1 MNEEEAKQV
10 RAIQEAL
17 LDASRSY
24 LVEAYQES
32 LMAVSQSVVTFFQLL
47 RKTDFAAWDSTQL
60 NDAAY
65 VVFSGI
71 EQFIYLNSGYTTT
84 GEATGSSLDWSR
96 PLSLASLQEQFM
108 SKYDEFLAETD
119 FVKRCR
125 LLLDLFKLQIVF
137 AGFTFEG

>member
-1 MNEEEAKQV
+1 MNEEEAKQI
-10 RAIQEAL
+10 RAIQDSL

-24 LVEAYQES
+24 FVEAYQEA
-32 LMAVSQSVVTFFQLL
+32 LMCTAQSVVTFFQLL
-47 RKTDFAAWDSTQL
+47 RKTDLAAWDSTQL
-60 NDAAY
+60 NDEAY

-71 EQFIYLNSGYTTT
+71 EQFTSLNLGYTTT
-84 GEATGSSLDWSR
+84 GEATGSDLDWSR
-96 PLSLASLQEQFM
+96 PLSLASLQEQFT

>member
-1 MNEEEAKQV
+1 MNEEEARQI
-10 RAIQEAL
+10 RAVQDSL
-17 LDASRSY
+17 LDASRSHF
-24 LVEAYQES
+24 VEEYQGA
-32 LMAVSQSVVTFFQLL
+32 LMATSRIVVTFFQLL
-47 RKTDFAAWDSTQL
+47 RKSDLAAWDSTQL

-84 GEATGSSLDWSR
+84 GDATGSDLDWSR
-96 PLSLASLQEQFM
+96 PLSLASLQEKFT
-108 SKYDEFLAETD
+108 SKYDEFLSETD